1 MLGNH
6 DPIIVVPIE
15 PEVNVGSAGTTV
27 VVLDSSASGGEIIQL
42 IIAIYPTEVEITKET
57 IDLQVIE
64 QPTAANSPVVV
75 FNYTAPSKK
84 AILSFSSRR
93 VGGGKAAGALYAVLV
108 R

>member
-1 MLGNH
+1 MLGDH
-6 DPIIVVPIE
+6 DPIIVIPVE
-15 PEVNVGSAGTTV
+15 PELSVGDQGTAV

-64 QPTAANSPVVV
+64 QPTVANSPTVV

-93 VGGGKAAGALYAVLV
+93 VGGGKAAGALYAVVV